1 MSLTQ
6 SPRSGGEHRKP
17 LTNVSAGSPL
27 RRLWTPLAG
36 LVALLAYGTVG
47 YILVAH
53 YPPLDAVFMTVITVS
68 TVGFAEVRPLH
79 GPGEIFTIT
88 VIFLGVIGFLYTF
101 GVLVELLSGGEWQRH
116 RRSRRVEQRI
126 SRLSDHVI
134 VCGYGRTGRHAV
146 RELAQNGEPFVV
158 VEWNPQ
164 GLEYVEQDRVLHL
177 LGDASNDDVLEEAGI
192 RRARALI
199 SAVDSDERNVY
210 IVLTARALNP
220 NLFIVARSSFP
231 DSLEKLRR
239 AGADRV
245 VSPYTLS
252 GRRMAALALQPAVVD
267 TLDLLTRGRDGSM
280 IVEELVV
287 GGGKEAGLTAL
298 DLRRSGA
305 VLLAFQCGDGSLRVG
320 PGDDTPLHGDD
331 IVVAM
336 GTREQ
341 LTALAATLGPTGVR
355 R

>member
-1 MSLTQ
+1 MTP
-6 SPRSGGEHRKP
+6 SPP
-17 LTNVSAGSPL
+17 ASPL
-27 RRLWTPLAG
+27 RQLGPPVAG

-47 YILVAH
+47 YMLIEH
-53 YPPLDAVFMTVITVS
+53 YSVLDAVFMTVITVS
-68 TVGFAEVRPLH
+68 TVGFEEVHPLH
-79 GPGEIFTIT
+79 GAGEIFTIT
-88 VIFLGVIGFLYTF
+88 VIVLGVIGFLYTF
-101 GVLVELLSGGEWQRH
+101 GVLVELLSSGEWQRH

-126 SRLSDHVI
+126 ASLRDHVI
-134 VCGYGRTGRHAV
+134 VCGYGRTGRQAV
-146 RELAQNGEPFVV
+146 GELAQNGEPFVV

-164 GLEYVEQDRVLHL
+164 GLEYVEHDQVLHI
-177 LGDASNDDVLEEAGI
+177 LGDASNDEVLERAGI
-192 RRARALI
+192 GRARALI

-220 NLFIVARSSFP
+220 DLFIVARSSFP
-231 DSLEKLRR
+231 DSLEKLSR

-267 TLDLLTRGRDGSM
+267 TFDLLTRGKDGSM

-287 GGGKEAGLTAL
+287 GDGAATRLTAA

-305 VLLAFQCGDGSLRVG
+305 VLLAFQCGDGTLRVG
-320 PGDDTPLHGDD
+320 PGDEAPLHPDD

-341 LTALAATLGPTGVR
+341 LTALAATLSPTGMR